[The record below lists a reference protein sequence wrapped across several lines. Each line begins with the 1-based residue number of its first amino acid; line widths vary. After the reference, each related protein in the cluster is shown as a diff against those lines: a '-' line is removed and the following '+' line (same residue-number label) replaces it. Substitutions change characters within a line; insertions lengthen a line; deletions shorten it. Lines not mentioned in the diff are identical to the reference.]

1 MASADGV
8 LRLELGITSYRE
20 YLITNCLGS
29 DARQVLERD
38 GLREHGGAGAHLSN
52 ALGCEAVLV
61 TRDEQVVLLRRSA
74 AITSAAGQYNG
85 PSGHPEPE
93 RAGIARADA
102 DADADAVVRELF
114 GSVIDEVHDET
125 NVLRES
131 LSEPRLIGAYMLCMP
146 RPLAARHHRHCAHT
160 YVMLTHKKSRLR
172 QPHRCARGAAG
183 MMADTCHKPDLLFL
197 VATSLDADAVRANF
211 AGARCTLYANA
222 RLPKL
227 RPSLTTAP

>member
-20 YLITNCLGS
+20 YLITNRLGS

-125 NVLRES
+125 NVPRES
-131 LSEPRLIGAYMLCMP
+131 LSEPRLIGARMLRMS
-146 RPLAARHHRHCAHT
+146 RPFAARHCRHCAHT

-172 QPHRCARGAAG
+172 HPRIDAPAAPQ
-183 MMADTCHKPDLLFL
+183 A
-197 VATSLDADAVRANF
+197 
-211 AGARCTLYANA
+211 
-222 RLPKL
+222 
-227 RPSLTTAP
+227 

>member
-8 LRLELGITSYRE
+8 LRLDLGITSYRE

-102 DADADAVVRELF
+102 DADAGAVVRELF

-125 NVLRES
+125 NVPRES
-131 LSEPRLIGAYMLCMP
+131 LSEPRLIGACMHRTP
-146 RPLAARHHRHCAHT
+146 RRLTARRHRHCACV
-160 YVMLTHKKSRLR
+160 YMMLTSRLE
-172 QPHRCARGAAG
+172 QPHRCARGAWPQA
-183 MMADTCHKPDLLFL
+183 
-197 VATSLDADAVRANF
+197 
-211 AGARCTLYANA
+211 
-222 RLPKL
+222 
-227 RPSLTTAP
+227 